1 MTSRTQIIED
11 AVHCAHLFRLGRDI
25 EGALKMVD
33 VIDAAMPLFSAR
45 PPEDQAHLAR
55 IMSAILQSQEG
66 QDWLAVADALEYELV
81 AIV

>member
-45 PPEDQAHLAR
+45 PIEDQAHLAR
-55 IMSAILQSQEG
+55 IMSAILQSQEC